1 VSGDNER
8 ISSPCTQNG
17 LYRIYYD
24 SIRAAWFA
32 RGRYD

>member
-1 VSGDNER
+1 VYISRSGR
-8 ISSPCTQNG
+8 AQNG
-17 LYRIYYD
+17 IYRIYYD